1 MSAANHEFATRVTLP
16 SSLGAYHELID
27 GVIDGLAAAGWRDAD
42 LFAIRMALE
51 ESISN
56 AIRHGNREDPAKSVE
71 VECRGSSREFW
82 VRVCDEGEGFCPEDV
97 PDCCQADRLEAPGG
111 RGLAL
116 MRAYMTK
123 MQYNDRGNCLTM
135 EKVLPGQPAS

>member
-1 MSAANHEFATRVTLP
+1 MTSSNHQFAKQETLP
-16 SSLGAYHELID
+16 SSLAAYHD
-27 GVIDGLAAAGWRDAD
+27 FVDDVIGRLGAAGWGDSD

-56 AIRHGNREDPAKSVE
+56 AIRHGNREDPAKQVE
-71 VECRGSSREFW
+71 VECRGDARSFW
-82 VRVCDEGEGFCPEDV
+82 IRVCDEGDGFQPEDV
-97 PDCCQADRLEAPGG
+97 PNCCDDDRLEVPGG

-135 EKVLPGQPAS
+135 EKVRHIAS